1 MNSTEAK
8 IAALENLV
16 QEIGTMLH
24 DSAMRAAPALLDQR
38 TLRGRMLGELMHD
51 ERLRSALFQFIDV
64 LPQLHDAG
72 DIAAHFRAY
81 LEGHE
86 LSGPWRG
93 LLSVG
98 KHALGAPMLKLGI
111 ARIARVFLV
120 EENEASLKRAVT
132 RVKRLS
138 ADITL
143 DAVGEAV
150 LTEGEADAYVSR
162 NLHLLDWLVRAGIEQ
177 PHLSLKLSALTP
189 RFEPIDPAGTWA
201 RIRPRLDP
209 LMQKLIAFN
218 GAVTV
223 DMEQHDFKLLIL
235 TLFRDLVN
243 AWPQPGWQPGIAMQ
257 SYLTG
262 ADEDLHELIGWAR
275 ETKRRIGIRLV
286 RGAYW
291 DTEGALARQRNW
303 PVPVYENK
311 VETDAAYERLSV
323 LLLENTDWVYPAF
336 ATHNLRSL
344 AHAMAVARS
353 RKLDRTQ
360 WEIQML
366 WGMAEPLAQAVA
378 QSGARLRLYLP
389 SGELL
394 TGIAYLI
401 RRLLENTAS
410 TSILRQTYVEGM
422 ALDQLLAPPATTVV
436 NANKREQE
444 SSTFCSLPS
453 CRGGLGR
460 GNGVADSGL
469 DLPPPNRPVAG
480 GYTRPVPTGQSQ
492 AVGFALSAS
501 TPRQAGEACQDSPF
515 LFTNTPLL
523 DFSLPQVRADF
534 VRAIA
539 EVRQQLGGDAGLQI
553 AGMPEA
559 GVEQIEI
566 RNPADTRELLGRVEL
581 GGMEHA
587 EQSLLN
593 ASRALPA
600 WRDLGFAARAALCR
614 EAAERLLKQ
623 RQQLAALEVL
633 EAGKSWIEADA
644 DVAEAIDYLRYYAD
658 EAEKL
663 HGWHSTA
670 QFPAERNHLA
680 YEPCGVALAIAPW
693 NFPLAILAGMS
704 TAALVTGNPVIMKPA
719 GPTPLIAGRFRD
731 ILLEAG
737 FPPEVCQ
744 LLPALGE
751 AIGRHLVEHTGV
763 QLIAFTGSRAV
774 GLDILARAHQMQAG
788 QLHVKRVICEMGGK
802 NAIIVDSDADLD
814 LAVPEILASAFGYQ
828 GQKCSACS
836 RVIAV
841 GGIHDKLAARLA
853 DALACLDMGPPE
865 NPAHSIGPLIN
876 AQALD
881 KANRYLAIGREEGRL
896 YFQGEAREGGHYF
909 APAILMGIQAQ
920 HRLAREEIFAP
931 ILAILRAPD
940 FDAAMAMAQDSDYA
954 LTGGIF
960 SRLPGHLQLAR
971 EKFRVGNL
979 YLNRR
984 ITGARVGVQPFG
996 GVRLSGAGLQ
1006 AGGPDYLRQFVTSRV
1021 VSENTL
1027 RHGYVPEH

>member
-1 MNSTEAK
+1 MYFTGKEPIPCDSYNGLMNSPEAK
-8 IAALENLV
+8 IADMEKLV
-16 QEIGTMLH
+16 QEIGARLH

-38 TLRGRMLGELMHD
+38 TLRGRLLGELMHD

-64 LPQLHDAG
+64 LPQLHDAS

-81 LEGHE
+81 LQGHE
-86 LSGPWRG
+86 LSSPWQG
-93 LLSVG
+93 LLTAG
-98 KHALGAPMLKLGI
+98 KLALGAPVLKLGI

-120 EENEASLKRAVT
+120 EENEASLRRAIA

-150 LTEGEADAYVSR
+150 LTEAEADAYVSR
-162 NLHLLDWLVRAGIEQ
+162 NLQLLEWLARAGIEQ

-201 RIRPRLDP
+201 RIWPRLDP
-209 LMQKLIAFN
+209 LMQKLIAVN

-223 DMEQHDFKLLIL
+223 DMEQHDFKPLIL
-235 TLFRDLVN
+235 ALFREMVN
-243 AWPQPGWQPGIAMQ
+243 AWPQPEWQPGIAIQ
-257 SYLTG
+257 AYLPE
-262 ADEDLHELIGWAR
+262 ADEDLRELVGWAR

-291 DTEGALARQRNW
+291 DTEVALARQRNW
-303 PVPVYENK
+303 PVPVYEYK
-311 VETDAAYERLSV
+311 AETDAAYERLTAF
-323 LLLENTDWVYPAF
+323 LLENTDWVYPAF
-336 ATHNLRSL
+336 ATHNPRSL
-344 AHAMAVARS
+344 AHAMALAGS
-353 RKLDRTQ
+353 SKLDPAQ

-366 WGMAEPLAQAVA
+366 LGMAEPLAQAVA

-410 TSILRQTYVEGM
+410 TSILRQTYVESM
-422 ALDQLLAPPATTVV
+422 AVDQLLAPPRLHAERAPGAAQQGFS
-436 NANKREQE
+436 N
-444 SSTFCSLPS
+444 
-453 CRGGLGR
+453 
-460 GNGVADSGL
+460 
-469 DLPPPNRPVAG
+469 
-480 GYTRPVPTGQSQ
+480 VPLIDFSQ
-492 AVGFALSAS
+492 AHARSEFA
-501 TPRQAGEACQDSPF
+501 Q
-515 LFTNTPLL
+515 
-523 DFSLPQVRADF
+523 
-534 VRAIA
+534 AIA
-539 EVRQQLGGDAGLQI
+539 DVRRQLGGTVGLRI
-553 AGMPEA
+553 DGMPEA
-559 GVEQIEI
+559 GVEQVEI
-566 RNPADTRELLGRVEL
+566 RNPADVQELLGRVEL
-581 GGMEHA
+581 AGVAQA
-587 EQSLLN
+587 EQALKN
-593 ASRALPA
+593 ASRALPD
-600 WRDLGFAARAALCR
+600 WRGLGFAARADLCR
-614 EAAERLLKQ
+614 EAAERLSRQ

-658 EAEKL
+658 EADKL
-663 HGWHSTA
+663 HGWHPTM

-680 YEPCGVALAIAPW
+680 YEPCGVALTIAPW

-719 GPTPLIAGRFRD
+719 GPTPLIACRFRD

-737 FPPEVCQ
+737 FPPDVCQ
-744 LLPALGE
+744 VLPARGE
-751 AIGRHLVEHTGV
+751 VAGRHLLEHAGV

-774 GLDILARAHQMQAG
+774 GLDILARAHQVQAG
-788 QLHVKRVICEMGGK
+788 QSHVKRVICEMGGK

-841 GGIHDKLAARLA
+841 GGIHDRLAARLA
-853 DALACLDMGPPE
+853 EALATYEIGPPE
-865 NPAHSIGPLIN
+865 NPAHAIGPLIN
-876 AQALD
+876 AQAVE
-881 KANRYLAIGREEGRL
+881 KARMYFDIGRQEGRL
-896 YFQGEAREGGHYF
+896 YFQGRAGEGGHYF
-909 APAILMGIQAQ
+909 APAIFTDIQPH

-940 FDAAMAMAQDSDYA
+940 FAAALEIVLDSDYA
-954 LTGGIF
+954 LTGGVF

-1006 AGGPDYLRQFVTSRV
+1006 AGGPDYLKQFVSSRV